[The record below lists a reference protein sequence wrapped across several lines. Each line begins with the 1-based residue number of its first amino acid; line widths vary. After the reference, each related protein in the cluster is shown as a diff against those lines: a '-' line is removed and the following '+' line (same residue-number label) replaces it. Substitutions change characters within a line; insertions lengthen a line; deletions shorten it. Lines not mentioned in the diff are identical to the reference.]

1 MNDLQQIFNYQN
13 QEVRTVIQDGQPW
26 FVAKDVA
33 GILGYANTKD
43 AISSHVDEED
53 KTIIQRSEMTT
64 FEIPNRG
71 LTVINESGLYS
82 LILSSK
88 MPDAKKFKRWVTSE
102 ILPTI
107 RQTGQYGEPKVLTE
121 REGQIQSL
129 ELLLDNLKRSAEM
142 EQQINK
148 HEKKILELNTKVDE
162 QITLDH
168 GEQRRIQ
175 KAVASRV
182 YSFTEDGSER
192 KRLFSELHREIKDR
206 FAVSSYKDLKRK
218 DMQVAVNY
226 IVNWVPRRVS

>member
-1 MNDLQQIFNYQN
+1 MNQLQQIFNYQN
-13 QEVRTVIQDGQPW
+13 QEVRTVIQDGQP
-26 FVAKDVA
+26 FFIGKDVA
-33 GILGYANTKD
+33 GILGYSNPRKALID
-43 AISSHVDEED
+43 HVDEDD
-53 KTIIQRSEMTT
+53 KDGVTIRDAIGRQQTMTA
-64 FEIPNRG
+64 
-71 LTVINESGLYS
+71 INESGLYS

-102 ILPTI
+102 ILPAI
-107 RQTGQYGEPKVLTE
+107 RQTGQYGGPKALTE
-121 REGQIQSL
+121 REQRIESL
-129 ELLLDNLKRSAEM
+129 KLLLETSQRQDEM
-142 EQQINK
+142 SKKIST

-206 FAVSSYKDLKRK
+206 FGVSSYKDVKRK
-218 DMQVAVNY
+218 DMQIAVNY
-226 IVNWVPRRVS
+226 IANWVPRRVS

>member
-1 MNDLQQIFNYQN
+1 MNQLQQIFNYQD

-33 GILGYANTKD
+33 EILGYANTKD

-162 QITLDH
+162 QITIDH
-168 GEQRRIQ
+168 GEQRRVQ
-175 KAVASRV
+175 KAVATRI
-182 YSFTEDGSER
+182 YSFTDDKNER
-192 KRLFSELHREIKDR
+192 NRLFKELYREIKDR
-206 FAVSSYKDLKRK
+206 FGVSSYKDVKRK
-218 DMQVAVNY
+218 DMQAAVNY

>member
-1 MNDLQQIFNYQN
+1 MNQLQQIFNYQD

-33 GILGYANTKD
+33 EILGYANTKD

-168 GEQRRIQ
+168 GEQRRVQ
-175 KAVASRV
+175 KAIAIRV
-182 YSFTEDGSER
+182 YSFTDDKKER
-192 KRLFSELHREIKDR
+192 NRLFKELHREIKDR
-206 FAVSSYKDLKRK
+206 FGVSSYKDVKRK
-218 DMQVAVNY
+218 DMLHAVNY

>member
-1 MNDLQQIFNYQN
+1 MNNPQLFKNEMFEVSAKIENDLIIFDAEQ
-13 QEVRTVIQDGQPW
+13 
-26 FVAKDVA
+26 VAKSLGFVQEKNNKQYIRWERVNEYLPENSPEVGRGDFIPEPLVYKLAFKASNEVA
-33 GILGYANTKD
+33 EQFQDWL
-43 AISSHVDEED
+43 AIEV
-53 KTIIQRSEMTT
+53 
-64 FEIPNRG
+64 IP
-71 LTVINESGLYS
+71 S
-82 LILSSK
+82 
-88 MPDAKKFKRWVTSE
+88 
-102 ILPTI
+102 I
-107 RQTGQYGEPKVLTE
+107 RKNGHFGVPKPLTE
-121 REGQIQSL
+121 REQRIESL
-129 ELLLDNLKRSAEM
+129 KLLLETSQRQDELSKKIST
-142 EQQINK
+142 
-148 HEKKILELNTKVDE
+148 HEKKILELDTKVDE

>member
-1 MNDLQQIFNYQN
+1 MNQLQQIFNYQD

-33 GILGYANTKD
+33 EILGYANTKD

-121 REGQIQSL
+121 REGQIHSL

-162 QITLDH
+162 QITIDH

-175 KAVASRV
+175 KAVATRI
-182 YSFTEDGSER
+182 YSFTDDKNER
-192 KRLFSELHREIKDR
+192 NRLFKELYREIKDR
-206 FAVSSYKDLKRK
+206 FGVSSYKDVKRK
-218 DMQVAVNY
+218 DMQLAVNY

>member
-1 MNDLQQIFNYQN
+1 MNQLQQIFNYQN

-33 GILGYANTKD
+33 EILGYANTKD

-88 MPDAKKFKRWVTSE
+88 MPDAKKFKQWVTSE

-142 EQQINK
+142 EQQINI

-162 QITLDH
+162 QITIDH

-175 KAVASRV
+175 KAVATRI
-182 YSFTEDGSER
+182 YSFTDDKNER
-192 KRLFSELHREIKDR
+192 NRLFKELYREIKDR
-206 FAVSSYKDLKRK
+206 FGVSSYKDVKRK
-218 DMQVAVNY
+218 DMQLAVNY

>member
-168 GEQRRIQ
+168 GEQRRVQ
-175 KAVASRV
+175 KAIAIRV
-182 YSFTEDGSER
+182 YSFTDEKKER
-192 KRLFSELHREIKDR
+192 NRLFKELHREIKDR
-206 FAVSSYKDLKRK
+206 FGVSSYKDVKRK
-218 DMQVAVNY
+218 DMLHAVNY

>member
-1 MNDLQQIFNYQN
+1 MNNPQLFKNEMFEVSAKIENDLIIFDAEQ
-13 QEVRTVIQDGQPW
+13 
-26 FVAKDVA
+26 VAKSLGFVQEKNNKQYIRWERVNEYLPENSPEVGRGDFIPEPLVYKLAFKASNEVA
-33 GILGYANTKD
+33 EQFQDWL
-43 AISSHVDEED
+43 AIEV
-53 KTIIQRSEMTT
+53 
-64 FEIPNRG
+64 IP
-71 LTVINESGLYS
+71 S
-82 LILSSK
+82 
-88 MPDAKKFKRWVTSE
+88 
-102 ILPTI
+102 I
-107 RQTGQYGEPKVLTE
+107 RKNGHFGVPKPLTE
-121 REGQIQSL
+121 REQRIESL
-129 ELLLDNLKRSAEM
+129 KLLLETSQRQDEM
-142 EQQINK
+142 SK
-148 HEKKILELNTKVDE
+148 KLSTHEKKILELDTKVDE

>member
-1 MNDLQQIFNYQN
+1 MNQLQQIFNYQN
-13 QEVRTVIQDGQPW
+13 HDVRTVIHDGQPW

-33 GILGYANTKD
+33 EILGYANTKD

-53 KTIIQRSEMTT
+53 KTIIQRSSFPT

-107 RQTGQYGEPKVLTE
+107 RQTGQYAEPKVLTE

-168 GEQRRIQ
+168 GEQRRVQ
-175 KAVASRV
+175 KAIAIRV
-182 YSFTEDGSER
+182 YSFTDDKKER
-192 KRLFSELHREIKDR
+192 NRLFKELHREIKDR
-206 FAVSSYKDLKRK
+206 FGVSSYKDVKRK
-218 DMQVAVNY
+218 DMLHAVNY

>member
-1 MNDLQQIFNYQN
+1 MNDLQQIFNYQD
-13 QEVRTVIQDGQPW
+13 QEIRTVIQDGQP
-26 FVAKDVA
+26 FFIGKDVA
-33 GILGYANTKD
+33 DILGYSNPRKALID
-43 AISSHVDEED
+43 HVDEDD
-53 KTIIQRSEMTT
+53 KDGVTIRDAIGRQQTMTA
-64 FEIPNRG
+64 
-71 LTVINESGLYS
+71 INESGLYS

-102 ILPTI
+102 ILPAI
-107 RQTGQYGEPKVLTE
+107 RQTGQYGGPKALTE

-142 EQQINK
+142 EQQINI

-162 QITLDH
+162 QITIDH

-175 KAVASRV
+175 KAVATRI
-182 YSFTEDGSER
+182 YSFTEDKNER
-192 KRLFSELHREIKDR
+192 NRLFKELYREIKDR
-206 FAVSSYKDLKRK
+206 FGVSSYKDVKRK

>member
-1 MNDLQQIFNYQN
+1 MNELQQIFNYQD
-13 QEVRTVIQDGQPW
+13 QEIRTVIQDGQPW
-26 FVAKDVA
+26 FIAKDLCEVLEIKNNRDA
-33 GILGYANTKD
+33 LSRLDEDEKGVVLTDTLGGAQ
-43 AISSHVDEED
+43 E
-53 KTIIQRSEMTT
+53 
-64 FEIPNRG
+64 
-71 LTVINESGLYS
+71 LTAVNEPGLYA
-82 LILSSK
+82 LILSSRK
-88 MPDAKKFKRWVTSE
+88 QEAKQFKRWITHDV
-102 ILPTI
+102 IPTI
-107 RQTGQYGEPKVLTE
+107 RQTGQYGGPKALTE
-121 REGQIQSL
+121 REQRIESL
-129 ELLLDNLKRSAEM
+129 KLLLETSQRQDELSKKLST
-142 EQQINK
+142 

-218 DMQVAVNY
+218 DKQVAVNY

>member
-1 MNDLQQIFNYQN
+1 MNQLQQIFNYQD

-33 GILGYANTKD
+33 EILGYANTKD

-53 KTIIQRSEMTT
+53 KTIIQRSSFPT

-168 GEQRRIQ
+168 GEQRRVQ
-175 KAVASRV
+175 KAIAIRV
-182 YSFTEDGSER
+182 YSFTDDKKER
-192 KRLFSELHREIKDR
+192 NRLFKELHREIKDR
-206 FAVSSYKDLKRK
+206 FGVSSYKDVKRK
-218 DMQVAVNY
+218 DMLHAVNY

>member
-1 MNDLQQIFNYQN
+1 MNQLQQIFNYQN

-33 GILGYANTKD
+33 EILGYANTKD

-142 EQQINK
+142 EQQINI

-162 QITLDH
+162 QITIDH

-175 KAVASRV
+175 KAVATRI
-182 YSFTEDGSER
+182 YSFTDDKNER
-192 KRLFSELHREIKDR
+192 NRLFKELYREIKDR
-206 FAVSSYKDLKRK
+206 FGVSSYKDVKRK
-218 DMQVAVNY
+218 DMQLAVNY

>member
-1 MNDLQQIFNYQN
+1 MNQLQQIFNYQD

-33 GILGYANTKD
+33 EILGYANTKD

-168 GEQRRIQ
+168 GEQRRVQ
-175 KAVASRV
+175 KAIAIRV
-182 YSFTEDGSER
+182 YSFTDEKKER
-192 KRLFSELHREIKDR
+192 NRLFKELHREIKDR
-206 FAVSSYKDLKRK
+206 FGVSSYKDVKRK
-218 DMQVAVNY
+218 DMLHAVNY